1 MKKGRASLRR
11 PAFSFLLHGYVIDGV
26 QVADTY
32 AVVLAVSQG
41 VLNITGLFAVLMQRP
56 AMQW

>member
-41 VLNITGLFAVLMQRP
+41 VLNITGLLP
-56 AMQW
+56 P